1 MPIYDY
7 MTPFEEQGS
16 PLPAGALPRMDPNI
30 EPADQCSNT
39 DTPSFDIAAAWFNH
53 AVPATIQ
60 QHTANPPSGQP
71 QLEVRMPTNLPSAY
85 SPPTNIEEI
94 IQQCTCDGSVSENDD
109 IAAQKR
115 RCPVCADLARVRE
128 AHNIQCH
135 SSANTD
141 ERSNFGSERYHGGG
155 HTAFGGSVGSDED
168 KNWRP
173 TGQELLPNREE
184 VDGADQDT
192 NQPEEKLIL
201 KYERELLEAQA
212 RGSEQEFTFIPC
224 Q

>member
-16 PLPAGALPRMDPNI
+16 PIPADSLPRMDPSS
-30 EPADQCSNT
+30 ESAKLCSNI

-53 AVPATIQ
+53 AVPAKIQ

-71 QLEVRMPTNLPSAY
+71 QLEVRMPTNLPLAY

-94 IQQCTCDGSVSENDD
+94 IQQCTCDGSVSANDD
-109 IAAQKR
+109 MAAQKHC
-115 RCPVCADLARVRE
+115 CPVCADIARVRE
-128 AHNIQCH
+128 VHNIQCH

-141 ERSNFGSERYHGGG
+141 ERSNLSSERYHRRRR
-155 HTAFGGSVGSDED
+155 TIFSGSVGSNED
-168 KNWRP
+168 KNWNP
-173 TGQELLPNREE
+173 TGQELLPSQE
-184 VDGADQDT
+184 VDAVDQDM
-192 NQPEEKLIL
+192 NQFEEKLIGL
-201 KYERELLEAQA
+201 KYERDLLEAQA
-212 RGSEQEFTFIPC
+212 RGSEQEFTFLPC